1 MLDNIALIL
10 GTTLMYSTPLIFTS
24 LGGVIS
30 ENSGVVN
37 IGLEG
42 MMVVGA
48 FIGATVGYYSGNPW
62 LAFLV
67 AGFAGGIF
75 GLLHAIACVTFG
87 ADQIVSGIAINFLG
101 PGLSLFLSRIF
112 FDGATMTLSIDL
124 NYKMPRIL
132 NSIFPNK
139 DVLLERNYEGL
150 RLGFMNFMNH
160 FLGNRYAT
168 VYIALLL
175 VLVVW
180 FVLYK
185 TKLGLRI
192 RAVGEHPTAADTL
205 GVNVFKIR
213 YLAVIT
219 SGVFSGFGGA
229 AMSLAI
235 VSNFRPTL
243 ISGHGFIAL
252 AAMIFGKW
260 KPQGAL
266 LACLIFGGAQGLTV
280 FLGQF
285 DLNISS
291 QLISM
296 IPYVLTMI
304 ILISFIGRSAA
315 PAADGIPYTKEHS
328 E

>member
-1 MLDNIALIL
+1 MFDNIALIL
-10 GTTLMYSTPLIFTS
+10 GTTLMYSTPLIFTA

-30 ENSGVVN
+30 ENSGVIN

-62 LAFLV
+62 LAFIAAGV
-67 AGFAGGIF
+67 AGGVF
-75 GLLHAIACVTFG
+75 GLLHAVASVTFG

-101 PGLSLFLSRIF
+101 PGIALFLSRMF
-112 FDGATMTLSIDL
+112 FNGATMTLSIDL
-124 NYKMPRIL
+124 DNKMPRVL
-132 NSIFPNK
+132 NTVFPNQDK
-139 DVLLERNYEGL
+139 LIE
-150 RLGFMNFMNH
+150 LGYNGIKLKFMNFMNL

-175 VLVVW
+175 VLVIW
-180 FVLYK
+180 YVLYK

-205 GVNVFKIR
+205 GVNVHKIR
-213 YLAVIT
+213 YMAVIA
-219 SGVFSGFGGA
+219 SGVLSGFGGA

-266 LACLIFGGAQGLTV
+266 LACLIFGGAQGITV

-285 DLNISS
+285 DFNISS
-291 QLISM
+291 QLLSM

-304 ILISFIGRSAA
+304 ILIGFIGKSVA
-315 PAADGIPYTKEHS
+315 PAADGVPYQK
-328 E
+328 

>member
-1 MLDNIALIL
+1 MLDNIALIM

-30 ENSGVVN
+30 ENSGVIN

-48 FIGATVGYYSGNPW
+48 FTGATVGYFSGNPW
-62 LAFLV
+62 IAFLA
-67 AGFAGGIF
+67 AGIAGGLF
-75 GLLHAIACVTFG
+75 GLLHAIACVSFG
-87 ADQIVSGIAINFLG
+87 ADQVVSGIAINFLG
-101 PGLSLFLSRIF
+101 PGLSLFLSRVF
-112 FDGATMTLSIDL
+112 FNGATMTLSIDL
-124 NYKMPRIL
+124 NNKMPRIFHQ
-132 NSIFPNK
+132 IFPQ
-139 DVLLERNYEGL
+139 GS
-150 RLGFMNFMNH
+150 FMYY

-168 VYIALLL
+168 VYIALIS
-175 VLVVW
+175 VAIIW
-180 FVLYK
+180 YVLYK

-205 GVNVFKIR
+205 GISVFKIR
-213 YLAVIT
+213 YFSVIM
-219 SGVFSGFGGA
+219 SGVLAGFGGA

-266 LACLIFGGAQGLTV
+266 LACLLFGSAQGLAV

-285 DLNISS
+285 DYNISS
-291 QLISM
+291 QILSM
-296 IPYVLTMI
+296 IPYILTLI
-304 ILISFIGRSAA
+304 ILVSFVGKSVA
-315 PAADGIPYTKEHS
+315 PAADGIPYVKEKS

>member
-1 MLDNIALIL
+1 MFDNIALIL
-10 GTTLMYSTPLIFTS
+10 GTTLMYSTPLIFAA

-48 FIGATVGYYSGNPW
+48 FAGAAVGYYMGNPW
-62 LAFLV
+62 IAFLA
-67 AGFAGGIF
+67 AGFAGGLF
-75 GLLHAIACVTFG
+75 GLLHAVACVTFH

-101 PGLSLFLSRIF
+101 PGISLFLSRVF
-112 FDGATMTLSIDL
+112 FSGATMTLSIDL
-124 NYKMPRIL
+124 NNKMPRPF
-132 NSIFPNK
+132 NSVFPQ
-139 DVLLERNYEGL
+139 DT
-150 RLGFMNFMNH
+150 FMYY

-168 VYIALLL
+168 VYLALIM
-175 VLVVW
+175 VFVVW
-180 FVLYK
+180 YVLYK
-185 TKLGLRI
+185 TRLGLRI

-205 GVNVFKIR
+205 GVNVARIR
-213 YLAVIT
+213 YLSVIT
-219 SGVFSGFGGA
+219 SGAFAGFGGA

-266 LACLIFGGAQGLTV
+266 MACLLFGSAQGLSV

-285 DLNISS
+285 DLNIPS
-291 QLISM
+291 QFLSM
-296 IPYVLTMI
+296 LPYILTI
-304 ILISFIGRSAA
+304 VILVSFVGKSVA
-315 PAADGIPYTKEHS
+315 PAADGIPYEK
-328 E
+328 

>member
-1 MLDNIALIL
+1 MFDNIALIL

-24 LGGVIS
+24 LGGVVS

-42 MMVVGA
+42 MMVIGAFVGAAIGYYLGNPWIA
-48 FIGATVGYYSGNPW
+48 FIGAGI
-62 LAFLV
+62 
-67 AGFAGGIF
+67 AGGLF
-75 GLLHAIACVTFG
+75 GLLHAVACVTFG
-87 ADQIVSGIAINFLG
+87 ANQIVSGIAINFLG
-101 PGLSLFLSRIF
+101 PGIALFLSRVF

-124 NYKMPRIL
+124 NNKMPRL
-132 NSIFPNK
+132 FHTVFAK
-139 DVLLERNYEGL
+139 DT
-150 RLGFMNFMNH
+150 FMYY

-168 VYIALLL
+168 VYMALLL
-175 VLVVW
+175 VLIVW

-192 RAVGEHPTAADTL
+192 RAVGEHPAAADTL
-205 GVNVFKIR
+205 GVNVSKIR

-229 AMSLAI
+229 AMSLAV

-266 LACLIFGGAQGLTV
+266 LACLLFGSAQGITV

-285 DLNISS
+285 DLNVSS
-291 QLISM
+291 QLLSM
-296 IPYVLTMI
+296 IPYVLTLV
-304 ILISFIGRSAA
+304 ILVSFVGKMVA
-315 PAADGIPYTKEHS
+315 PAADGIPYEKEKS

>member
-1 MLDNIALIL
+1 MFDNIALIL

-48 FIGATVGYYSGNPW
+48 FAGAAVGYYLGNPW
-62 LAFLV
+62 IAFMA
-67 AGFAGGIF
+67 AGLAGGLF
-75 GLLHAIACVTFG
+75 GLLHAIACVTFN

-101 PGLSLFLSRIF
+101 PGISLFLSRIF
-112 FDGATMTLSIDL
+112 FSGATMTLSIDL
-124 NYKMPRIL
+124 NNKMPRPF
-132 NSIFPNK
+132 NTVFTQ
-139 DVLLERNYEGL
+139 DT
-150 RLGFMNFMNH
+150 FMYY

-168 VYIALLL
+168 VYVAFIMVA
-175 VLVVW
+175 VVW

-185 TKLGLRI
+185 TRLGLRL
-192 RAVGEHPTAADTL
+192 RAVGEHPKAADTL
-205 GVNVFKIR
+205 GVNVSKIR
-213 YLAVIT
+213 YMAVIA
-219 SGVFSGFGGA
+219 SGVFAGFGGA

-266 LACLIFGGAQGLTV
+266 MACLLFGSAQGLSV

-285 DLNISS
+285 EHLNVPS
-291 QLISM
+291 QFLSM
-296 IPYVLTMI
+296 LPYILTLV
-304 ILISFIGRSAA
+304 ILISFVGKSAA
-315 PAADGIPYTKEHS
+315 PAADGVPYEK
-328 E
+328 

>member
-1 MLDNIALIL
+1 MFDNIALIL

-48 FIGATVGYYSGNPW
+48 FAGAAVGYYMGNPW
-62 LAFLV
+62 IAFLA
-67 AGFAGGIF
+67 AGLAGGLF
-75 GLLHAIACVTFG
+75 GLLHAIACVSFN

-112 FDGATMTLSIDL
+112 FSGATMTLSIDL
-124 NYKMPRIL
+124 NNKMPRPF
-132 NSIFPNK
+132 NTIFTQ
-139 DVLLERNYEGL
+139 DT
-150 RLGFMNFMNH
+150 FMYY

-168 VYIALLL
+168 VYVALIM
-175 VLVVW
+175 VAIVW

-185 TKLGLRI
+185 TRLGLRI

-205 GVNVFKIR
+205 GVNVSKIR
-213 YLAVIT
+213 YMAVIA
-219 SGVFSGFGGA
+219 SGVFAGFGGA

-266 LACLIFGGAQGLTV
+266 LACLLFGSAQGLSV

-285 DLNISS
+285 QNLNVPS
-291 QLISM
+291 QFLSM
-296 IPYVLTMI
+296 LPYILTLV
-304 ILISFIGRSAA
+304 ILVSFVGKSVA
-315 PAADGIPYTKEHS
+315 PAADGIPYEK
-328 E
+328 